1 MAWRSSGAQP
11 TKAKPLAVMSVY
23 GSGLLLVVALA
34 DVLVVTLMEVED
46 EVIVGAAVELVVDVV
61 KVDELLLA
69 AAELLLAA
77 AELLL
82 DGVVV
87 VVVGNDDEDT
97 AAPFLN
103 TESRNPTPH
112 VSSALPIQGKLQS
125 VAGAGTEPALNE
137 FPQ

>member
-46 EVIVGAAVELVVDVV
+46 EAVVGAAVELVVDVV
-61 KVDELLLA
+61 KVD
-69 AAELLLAA
+69 ELLLAA

-103 TESRNPTPH
+103 TESRNPAPH

>member
-1 MAWRSSGAQP
+1 VAWRSSGAQP
-11 TKAKPLAVMSVY
+11 TKPKPLAVMSVY

-34 DVLVVTLMEVED
+34 EVLLVTLVDVED
-46 EVIVGAAVELVVDVV
+46 EVVVGAAEELVVDVV

-69 AAELLLAA
+69 AELLLV
-77 AELLL
+77 
-82 DGVVV
+82 DVV
-87 VVVGNDDEDT
+87 VVVGNDDDEDT

-103 TESRNPTPH
+103 TESRNPAPQ
-112 VSSALPIQGKLQS
+112 VSSALPLQGKLQS